1 MQCCMLVLLH
11 AAVRVRRLLIIP
23 CTNCRR
29 VEGDV
34 LVGTDGIW
42 SKIRKQ
48 MLGDTPAHYSEYT
61 VYTVRAAQGGLLGLC
76 G

>member
-1 MQCCMLVLLH
+1 MPAGAHLTSHTPRTH
-11 AAVRVRRLLIIP
+11 A
-23 CTNCRR
+23 RR

-61 VYTVRAAQGGLLGLC
+61 VYTVRGS
-76 G
+76 